1 MVIACL
7 CACIF
12 VTRPTKYVV
21 NGSLLVFVVPIL
33 PGRWSWLL
41 LVCVHV
47 FLSLV
52 PPSTW
57 SMGPCCWFL

>member
-21 NGSLLVFVVPIL
+21 NGCLLLVFVVPIL
-33 PGRWSWLL
+33 VIISVLCL
-41 LVCVHV
+41 
-47 FLSLV
+47 
-52 PPSTW
+52 
-57 SMGPCCWFL
+57 